1 MGYLQDKMKRA
12 EQSVEYYKYETSDE
26 VINKKLKLQEEISKL
41 LDNEKY
47 NGVLNIDGVGVSI
60 EVEIYCNY
68 TDEYCEGF
76 VEVIFVKSCEG
87 KVYVEDRDENEYF
100 IIEDINLHRV
110 NEIYNVVVDLTSN

>member
-60 EVEIYCNY
+60 EVEMYCNY
-68 TDEYCEGF
+68 TDEYCERF

>member
-47 NGVLNIDGVGVSI
+47 NGILNIDGVGVSI
-60 EVEIYCNY
+60 EVEMYCNY
-68 TDEYCEGF
+68 TDEYCERF